1 MDQKTPLAMDQRT
14 RTLLEAPVAP
24 TLARLAIPNIIVM
37 VVQTAVGLIEAY
49 FVAQLGTDA
58 LAGVTLVVPVI
69 MLTQMMSAGAMGGGM
84 ASAMARTLGAGRKA
98 DANALVWHVI
108 ALALSLGIAT
118 TALVLGGGRW
128 LYNSAMGASGD
139 TLAAALTYSDTLFA
153 GAILIWVFNALG
165 NIVRGTGNMNVPA
178 SVSLAGAAIT
188 VALSPALIFGWGP
201 LPRLGVAGGAAAIL
215 LFYALG
221 SIVLAWFVWSGR
233 GVLTPA
239 ATPPRLR
246 WPLMYEILRVGAIA
260 CIIAVTTNLTNGV
273 ATALVGADGPAA
285 IAGYGI
291 GARLEYLLIPL
302 AYGFGGPLLAM
313 VGTCIGAGR
322 VDRAVQVA
330 WTGGLV
336 AGVLGEMIGLAAA
349 IWPKAW
355 LTIFSS
361 DPLMIATGTH
371 YLHIVGPVFGF
382 FTGGMA
388 LYFASQGAGRL
399 KWPLRAGL
407 LRLTIA
413 AGGGWLAFRIFGT
426 TGIFVAIAL
435 ALVTFGTVNAVAI
448 YLGAWS
454 DRRDSVPPKTGEQV
468 GAGKRDAA

>member
-1 MDQKTPLAMDQRT
+1 MDQRT
-14 RTLLEAPVAP
+14 RLLLEAPVAS

-58 LAGVTLVVPVI
+58 LAGVTLVVPVV

-98 DANALVWHVI
+98 DADALVWHIIV
-108 ALALSLGIAT
+108 LAAVLGVAT
-118 TALVLGGGRW
+118 MALVLGGGRW
-128 LYNSAMGASGD
+128 LYGTAMGGSGA
-139 TLAAALTYSDTLFA
+139 TLTAALTYSNTLFL
-153 GAILIWVFNALG
+153 GAILIWIFNALG
-165 NIVRGTGNMNVPA
+165 NIVRGTGNMNMPA
-178 SVSLAGAAIT
+178 TVSLAGAAIV

-201 LPRLGVAGGAAAIL
+201 LPRLGVAGGAIAVL

-221 SIVLAWFVWSGR
+221 SIVLAAYVWTGR

-239 ATPPRLR
+239 LRPPRLR
-246 WPLMYEILRVGAIA
+246 WPLMYEILRIGAIA
-260 CIIAVTTNLTNGV
+260 CIIAVTTNLTNAV
-273 ATALVGADGPAA
+273 ATALVGAEGPAA

-302 AYGFGGPLLAM
+302 AYGFGGPLIAM
-313 VGTCIGAGR
+313 VGTCMGAGR
-322 VDRAVQVA
+322 RDRAMQVA

-336 AGVLGEMIGLAAA
+336 AGLLGEAVGLTAA
-349 IWPKAW
+349 IWPAPW
-355 LTIFSS
+355 LRLFSS

-399 KWPLRAGL
+399 KWPLLAGL

-413 AGGGWLAFRIFGT
+413 AGGGWLAFRVFGIS
-426 TGIFVAIAL
+426 GVFVAIAA
-435 ALVTFGTVNAVAI
+435 ALVTFGIVNATAI
-448 YLGAWS
+448 YFGAWL
-454 DRRDSVPPKTGEQV
+454 DRDAAPSKSGDQPV
-468 GAGKRDAA
+468 GADKRDAA